1 VLHVHRAER
10 ADRLVDGLAAL
21 LAGPAADPFTPE
33 VVAVPARGVER
44 WVTQRLSHVL
54 GAGPRGADG
63 VCADVLFPHPSR
75 LVAEVVARAAGL
87 EPDDDTWDPDR
98 VVWPLLDTVDACAP
112 EPWCRALAGH
122 VGVDPDDPR
131 PHRRGRRLS
140 AARHLATLYDSYAAH
155 RPGMLTDWL
164 AGHDTDGAGADL
176 PDDLRW
182 QAELWRRLR
191 DTVGLPSRAERLGP
205 ACERLRTQPGLVDLP
220 DRLSVLFPTRLTT
233 AQLRVLDA
241 LATQREVHLWL
252 PHPSPVL
259 WSRISRYGTGP
270 GPHRRRTDPTTGLPR
285 NQLLAGLGRDSRELQ
300 LQLTEVVGTDEHL
313 PLAPTPDTL
322 LGRVQRALRDDL
334 PYEDAPP
341 PWSIDPSL
349 QVHACHGPERQV
361 EVLREVLVGLLG
373 NDPTLE
379 PRDVLVMCPD
389 IEEYA
394 PLISAT
400 FGLADDRGP
409 GATHPGHRLRVR
421 LADRAL
427 RQTNSLLATVAALL
441 ELADARVTASQV
453 LDLAASQ
460 PVRRRFRLTDDDLE
474 RLHEWARDAGVRWGL
489 DAGHRAPYGLAT
501 VPQNTWSTSLDRIL
515 LGAAMADEAA
525 DPRWVGLALPLD
537 DVDSSDI
544 GLAGR
549 LAELVDR
556 LAATLTELS
565 GERPL
570 TAWLET
576 LTAGLDRLT
585 EVTEADAWQHA
596 QARRELAAVAAE
608 AGARAGSVR
617 LSLADLRV
625 LLADRLRGR
634 PTRANFRTG
643 ELTVCSMVPMRSVPH
658 RVVCLLGLDD
668 GHFPRTVSVDGDDVL
683 ARDPCVGERDRRS
696 EDRQLFLDAVLA
708 ARDHLVVLYTG
719 ADPRTNARQPPAVP
733 VGELL
738 DAADVVARPTDGG
751 RARDHVVVHHPLQPF
766 DARNFEV
773 GRLGAPGPFSF
784 DRQALAGARR
794 AAEPR
799 EETTR
804 FLDLPLDPPDEPVD
818 LALDDLVA
826 FLEHPAKAFLRQRL
840 GITLPRD
847 EEELDDDLAVELTAL
862 DRWSVG
868 DRLLRA
874 RLAGADLQTCRDAEW
889 RRQTLPPRELGRRV
903 VTEVVGQVE
912 PLVAAAAAVR
922 TGAGGAVDVTAQ
934 AGGRRVVGTVGVV
947 HASTLVRVDFSRL
960 AAKHRLRAWAQL
972 LALTASSPETSW
984 TAVTVGRGYRDAVA
998 RSSLGPVDAAE
1009 ATRHLADLVAL
1020 RASGLCAPLPVAVKT
1035 SAAYAEARVGG
1046 MSPANALA
1054 KARRAWQPDR
1064 FDGEQADPAHRLVWG
1079 DEAALD
1085 LLLADPGAGD
1095 EPHRFG
1101 ELARR
1106 LWDPLLAAEDLQA

>member
-1 VLHVHRAER
+1 MLHVHRAER

-21 LAGPAADPFTPE
+21 LAGPAADPFAPE

-75 LVAEVVARAAGL
+75 LVAEVVARAAGM
-87 EPDDDTWDPDR
+87 EPDDDPWDPDR
-98 VVWPLLDTVDACAP
+98 VVWPLLDTVDAYAP

-191 DTVGLPSRAERLGP
+191 GTVGLPSRAERLGP
-205 ACERLRTQPGLVDLP
+205 ACERLRTQPGLVELP

-259 WSRISRYGTGP
+259 WSRISRFGTGP
-270 GPHRRRTDPTTGLPR
+270 GPNRRRTDPTAGLPR
-285 NQLLAGLGRDSRELQ
+285 NPLLAGLGRDSRELQ
-300 LQLTEVVGTDEHL
+300 LQLSEVVGTDEHL

-322 LGRVQRALRDDL
+322 LGRVQRAVRDDL

-341 PWSIDPSL
+341 SWSIDPSL

-361 EVLREVLVGLLG
+361 EVLREVLVGLLAD
-373 NDPTLE
+373 DPSLE

-409 GATHPGHRLRVR
+409 GTHPGHRLRVR

-453 LDLAASQ
+453 LDLAASP
-460 PVRRRFRLTDDDLE
+460 PVRRRFRLTDDNLE
-474 RLHEWARDAGVRWGL
+474 RLHQWARDAGVRWGL

-556 LAATLTELS
+556 LAATLTELT

-585 EVTEADAWQHA
+585 EVTEADAWQRA

-608 AGARAGSVR
+608 AGARAGSVP

-683 ARDPCVGERDRRS
+683 AREPCVGERDRRS

-719 ADPRTNARQPPAVP
+719 ADPRTNARRPPAVP

-751 RARDHVVVHHPLQPF
+751 RTRDHVVVHHPLQPF
-766 DARNFEV
+766 DARNFEA

-784 DRQALAGARR
+784 DRQGLAGAQR

-799 EETTR
+799 DEPAP
-804 FLDLPLDPPDEPVD
+804 FLDPPLDPPDESVD
-818 LALDDLVA
+818 LPLDDLVA

-840 GITLPRD
+840 GITLLRD

-874 RLAGADLQTCRDAEW
+874 RLGGADLQTCRDAEW

-922 TGAGGAVDVTAQ
+922 TGAGRAVDVTAE
-934 AGGRRVVGTVGVV
+934 AAGRRVVGTVGIV
-947 HASTLVRVDFSRL
+947 HGSTLVRAEFSRL

-972 LALTASSPETSW
+972 LALAASSPETSW
-984 TAVTVGRGYRDAVA
+984 TAVTIGRGSKDGVA
-998 RSSLGPVDAAE
+998 RSCLGPVDPAE
-1009 ATRHLADLVAL
+1009 ASRHLADLVAL

-1079 DEAALD
+1079 DQAALD
-1085 LLLADPGAGD
+1085 LLVADPGAGD